1 MSLINLQEV
10 NLAFNEQVI
19 FDQAD
24 LTIDAG
30 YKYALVG
37 LNGSG
42 KSTFF
47 KLLCHEI
54 LPDSGKV
61 NQAKNCIIS
70 YLGQHS
76 LQSLDK
82 LAHVYDN
89 PELTAVETEMNEL
102 SQLIAAADKRSENN
116 KDLPVLLK
124 RYTETQAE
132 FERLGGYGFTA
143 SIKAALAGLNLPA
156 ELIEQ
161 APITLSGGEKM
172 KVALAHCLL
181 RPADLILL
189 DEPTNHLDLLSCDWL
204 ADFIKKSKKTFIV
217 VSHDRYFLDRIS
229 DKTIMLEGHKF
240 TVYSGNYTQA
250 RKLAYEQKQIQAKEL
265 ERLNEKLNIET
276 AVKQTFLSH
285 RNISGYHQREKVVN
299 SLNAKIKQ
307 LKEQQIGEK
316 RLKFSFNQP
325 SSLGEKDYK
334 RLLVS
339 VKDLSKKFD
348 KQLFQ
353 HLDFSLK
360 ANEKAALIGR
370 NGTGKT
376 TLLKILLGEE
386 LPDSGEIKLYG
397 DLQIAYMGQII
408 NFPDP
413 SQSLLDYLMH
423 DNTIPERYIRAQL
436 ANYGFDSS
444 MIDKPLRILS
454 GGERHRIFLAKLI
467 NAHPDILFLDEPTN
481 HLDLY
486 SIERLENALQNYA
499 GALVVVSHDRY
510 FVEKIANKIY
520 GFVDCRLK
528 EYASY
533 EEWWKTYLSSLNSSN
548 IDSLSKEKALPA
560 VKTTSSTIVK
570 ERKATDGNWNKGKIR
585 ALKVQAQ
592 NNLNTVLQLLTRNEQ
607 FNQTFLQNTDNTPQ
621 SYEDYNLRLQL
632 GEKAEELYLE
642 LSEELE
648 KDEACSW
655 AEVQTYN
662 TNLEKT
668 ISNLEK
674 LLK

>member
-1 MSLINLQEV
+1 M
-10 NLAFNEQVI
+10 
-19 FDQAD
+19 
-24 LTIDAG
+24 
-30 YKYALVG
+30 
-37 LNGSG
+37 
-42 KSTFF
+42 
-47 KLLCHEI
+47 
-54 LPDSGKV
+54 
-61 NQAKNCIIS
+61 
-70 YLGQHS
+70 
-76 LQSLDK
+76 
-82 LAHVYDN
+82 
-89 PELTAVETEMNEL
+89 
-102 SQLIAAADKRSENN
+102 
-116 KDLPVLLK
+116 
-124 RYTETQAE
+124 
-132 FERLGGYGFTA
+132 
-143 SIKAALAGLNLPA
+143 
-156 ELIEQ
+156 
-161 APITLSGGEKM
+161 
-172 KVALAHCLL
+172 
-181 RPADLILL
+181 
-189 DEPTNHLDLLSCDWL
+189 
-204 ADFIKKSKKTFIV
+204 
-217 VSHDRYFLDRIS
+217 
-229 DKTIMLEGHKF
+229 
-240 TVYSGNYTQA
+240 
-250 RKLAYEQKQIQAKEL
+250 
-265 ERLNEKLNIET
+265 
-276 AVKQTFLSH
+276 
-285 RNISGYHQREKVVN
+285 
-299 SLNAKIKQ
+299 
-307 LKEQQIGEK
+307 
-316 RLKFSFNQP
+316 
-325 SSLGEKDYK
+325 GEKDYK

-548 IDSLSKEKALPA
+548 IDSLSKEKSLSAT
-560 VKTTSSTIVK
+560 KTTSSAVVK
-570 ERKATDGNWNKGKIR
+570 ERKATDSNWNKGKIR

-655 AEVQTYN
+655 AEVQAYN
-662 TNLEKT
+662 ANLEKT